1 MKRNAGRVT
10 PHDDALGASL
20 FLYNEFDPFH
30 FRNQRL
36 SAFVAHQ
43 RGAVFEE
50 TVTSAFGLGVEVMHI
65 MLAFM
70 VGVATGVM
78 LTMAAMAYAA
88 ARGNQDEY
96 SDTG

>member
-1 MKRNAGRVT
+1 M
-10 PHDDALGASL
+10 
-20 FLYNEFDPFH
+20 
-30 FRNQRL
+30 
-36 SAFVAHQ
+36 
-43 RGAVFEE
+43 
-50 TVTSAFGLGVEVMHI
+50 EVMHI

>member
-1 MKRNAGRVT
+1 
-10 PHDDALGASL
+10 L
-20 FLYNEFDPFH
+20 
-30 FRNQRL
+30 RNQRL

-43 RGAVFEE
+43 RGAVFDA